1 METVIA
7 FKIFRRF
14 PNIAHGI
21 STRKFGSMK
30 KGRMINYRNFVKFAD
45 ILRINSDKTVF
56 MKQVHGNKVKI
67 VKNAEKKLVNNVDGV
82 ITKLKRVFLCVTTAD
97 CLPIVFY
104 DTKNQIVGAL
114 HAGYRG
120 ILSGIL
126 EQMFSNLKKI
136 GSYEKDI
143 VVVVGPSIGAC
154 CYNVDFERIKK
165 FESRF
170 PDFSGMYKHKDGQ
183 YYLDLKKVVLK
194 ILLKLGLKENN
205 IEVSPICTKSNVDR
219 FYSYRGDTK
228 ETFGE
233 FVTVIGM
240 V

>member
-7 FKIFRRF
+7 FKIFSRL
-14 PNIAHGI
+14 PNIVHGI
-21 STRKFGSMK
+21 STRKFGLMK
-30 KGRMINYRNFVKFAD
+30 KGGMINYGNFVKFAD
-45 ILRINSDKTVF
+45 ILRINNDKTVF

-67 VKNAEKKLVNNVDGV
+67 VKNAAEKIINNVDGI
-82 ITKLKRVFLCVTTAD
+82 ITSKKRVFLCVVTAD

-104 DTKNQIVGAL
+104 DPKNQIVGAL

-126 EQMFSNLKKI
+126 EKMFSIFKKL
-136 GSYEKDI
+136 GCLEKDI
-143 VVVVGPSIGAC
+143 VVGVGPSIRKC
-154 CYNVDFERIKK
+154 CYSVNFQRIKK
-165 FESRF
+165 FEERF
-170 PDFSGMYKHKDGQ
+170 PDFRGIYQYREGE
-183 YYLDLKKVVLK
+183 YYLSLENVALKV
-194 ILLKLGLKENN
+194 LLKLGFKKEN

-228 ETFGE
+228 KTFGE